1 MDLPVFV
8 VDIISWLAFYTVLWV
23 FDGPGHVDHMFDM
36 RSQSGSLFVI
46 AQTRLIS
53 DQVGRVYT

>member
-36 RSQSGSLFVI
+36 RSQSATVSDNLVLFLSLP
-46 AQTRLIS
+46 RL
-53 DQVGRVYT
+53 G